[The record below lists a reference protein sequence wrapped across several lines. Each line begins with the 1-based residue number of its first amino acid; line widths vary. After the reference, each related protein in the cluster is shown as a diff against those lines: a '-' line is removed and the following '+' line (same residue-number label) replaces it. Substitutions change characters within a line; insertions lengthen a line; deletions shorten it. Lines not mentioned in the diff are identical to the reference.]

1 MYYMNQDY
9 FEENKSEAGIF
20 TTDWDKDGFAL
31 CQEYGNHAAA
41 GMIAGICELGVGVAM
56 AFNPSSIANGIDL
69 IVDAVNTALNGLY
82 GVRNEAEKSQ
92 KYTQEVSDYFKEA
105 EKIAESSGNEE
116 AIQEITN
123 AITQIENFELKSDE
137 VGSLDNWLEGSGS
150 NTTSNEKF
158 NQSLPYDEWL
168 KLIEA
173 DPTMREYAKK
183 LAEKKKKDENAKKDN
198 ADTGVNS

>member
-1 MYYMNQDY
+1 M
-9 FEENKSEAGIF
+9 
-20 TTDWDKDGFAL
+20 L
-31 CQEYGNHAAA
+31 
-41 GMIAGICELGVGVAM
+41 
-56 AFNPSSIANGIDL
+56 FNPSSIASGINL
-69 IVDAVNTALNGLY
+69 IVDAVNTFNNGLF

-92 KYTQEVSDYFKEA
+92 KYTNDVVNLLKGGEDIAKE
-105 EKIAESSGNEE
+105 SGNEE

-137 VGSLDNWLEGSGS
+137 VGNLDNWLEGSGS

-158 NQSLPYDEWL
+158 NQALNYDEWL

-173 DPTMREYAKK
+173 DPTMREFAKS